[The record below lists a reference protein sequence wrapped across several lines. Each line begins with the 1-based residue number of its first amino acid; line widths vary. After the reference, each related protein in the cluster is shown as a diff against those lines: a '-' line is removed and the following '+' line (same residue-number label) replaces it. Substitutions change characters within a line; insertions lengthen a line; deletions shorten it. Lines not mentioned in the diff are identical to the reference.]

1 MLGCHPCTMSFDRLI
16 ICRIRPPTCEPQD
29 LTCLVHPSLTPVWCF
44 AANSTGMVGYDFGA
58 QSAFVSVGAD
68 TDVSGKEV
76 QARWEMLCMR
86 PAHLPHMQG

>member
-1 MLGCHPCTMSFDRLI
+1 MLMGTP
-16 ICRIRPPTCEPQD
+16 
-29 LTCLVHPSLTPVWCF
+29 LTFRSVWCP

-76 QARWEMLCMR
+76 QAR
-86 PAHLPHMQG
+86 